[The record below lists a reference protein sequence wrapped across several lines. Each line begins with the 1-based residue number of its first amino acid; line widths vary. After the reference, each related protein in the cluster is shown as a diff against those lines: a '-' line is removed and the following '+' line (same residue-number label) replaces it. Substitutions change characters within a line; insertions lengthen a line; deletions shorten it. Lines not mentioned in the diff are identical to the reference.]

1 MGGQSGLP
9 FLVGGSSIMDYKYII
24 VAFIFIVFDVVT
36 GVLQALINGT
46 FKSHIMRKGGYR
58 KLCLIVCIAFG
69 VALDYSQTLVDL
81 GFTFPCLK
89 MIACYITF
97 MEIMS
102 IIENLNLAFPGSL
115 PKSLISVLGHAAE
128 ENGVKTD
135 EAEPSDDETDQGI

>member
-1 MGGQSGLP
+1 
-9 FLVGGSSIMDYKYII
+9 MDYRYIV
-24 VAFIFIVFDVVT
+24 VALIFIVFDIAT
-36 GVLQALINGT
+36 GVLQAMINGT
-46 FKSHIMRKGGYR
+46 FKSHKMRKGGLR
-58 KLCLIVCIAFG
+58 KLCLLIVIAFG
-69 VALDYSQTLVDL
+69 VALDYSQMLVEL

-128 ENGVKTD
+128 ENGVKKED
-135 EAEPSDDETDQGI
+135 EDKPSDDETDQGI

>member
-1 MGGQSGLP
+1 
-9 FLVGGSSIMDYKYII
+9 MDYRYII
-24 VAFIFIVFDVVT
+24 VALIFIIFDVVT

-46 FKSHIMRKGGYR
+46 FKSHKMRKGGLR
-58 KLCLIVCIAFG
+58 KLCLLIVIAFG
-69 VALDYSQTLVDL
+69 VALDYSQTVVDL
-81 GFTFPCLK
+81 GFNFPCLQ
-89 MIACYITF
+89 MITGYITF

-135 EAEPSDDETDQGI
+135 EAEPSDTEAD

>member
-1 MGGQSGLP
+1 
-9 FLVGGSSIMDYKYII
+9 MDYRYII
-24 VAFIFIVFDVVT
+24 VALIFITFDVVT
-36 GVLQALINGT
+36 GVLQALVNGT

-58 KLCLIVCIAFG
+58 KLCLVVCIAFG

-102 IIENLNLAFPGSL
+102 IVENINLAFPGSL
-115 PKSLISVLGHAAE
+115 PKALIDALGHAAE
-128 ENGVKTD
+128 ENGVKEED
-135 EAEPSDDETDQGI
+135 EVEESE

>member
-1 MGGQSGLP
+1 
-9 FLVGGSSIMDYKYII
+9 MDYRYII
-24 VAFIFIVFDVVT
+24 VALIFIVFDVIT

-46 FKSHIMRKGGYR
+46 FASHIMRKGGLR
-58 KLCLIVCIAFG
+58 KLCLLIVIAFG

-115 PKSLISVLGHAAE
+115 PKALIDVLGHAAE
-128 ENGVKTD
+128 ENGVEKKEED
-135 EAEPSDDETDQGI
+135 EEE

>member
-1 MGGQSGLP
+1 
-9 FLVGGSSIMDYKYII
+9 MDYKYII
-24 VAFIFIVFDVVT
+24 VTLIFITFDVIT

-58 KLCLIVCIAFG
+58 KLCLLIVIAFG

-89 MIACYITF
+89 MIAGYITF

-102 IIENLNLAFPGSL
+102 IVENLNLAFPGSL
-115 PKSLISVLGHAAE
+115 PKALIDVLGHAAE
-128 ENGVKTD
+128 ESGVEKKED
-135 EAEPSDDETDQGI
+135 EEE

>member
-1 MGGQSGLP
+1 MGDQSGLP
-9 FLVGGSSIMDYKYII
+9 FQVGGSSKMDYRYII
-24 VAFIFIVFDVVT
+24 VALIFIVFDVVT

-81 GFTFPCLK
+81 GFTFPCLR
-89 MIACYITF
+89 MITCYITF

-115 PKSLISVLGHAAE
+115 PKSLISVLGHVAE
-128 ENGVKTD
+128 ENGVKEEDTD
-135 EAEPSDDETDQGI
+135 EE